1 MGDVVATAA
10 AAADESRAS
19 GKLTGP
25 AVDTEAAGAAVP
37 EDVIIVLLLG
47 WTRVPVMLPVD
58 DIPTREPVDAAV
70 LTGGCCCCTCA
81 GAVAADKAGGA
92 ASVVAATPP
101 PPVAVVDAEAHTRSL
116 SRK

>member
-1 MGDVVATAA
+1 
-10 AAADESRAS
+10 
-19 GKLTGP
+19 
-25 AVDTEAAGAAVP
+25 
-37 EDVIIVLLLG
+37 VLLLG